1 MGVPPRGLTLNPLN
15 PIMTTKPSSM
25 TLGIL
30 ASILAALLFTLMDV
44 SAKAV
49 SYLGTGELT
58 FVRGLVGL
66 FFLPLIAKR
75 ESLPRFSGKD
85 RLLLHTR
92 GIFRRDGH
100 PALFLL
106 SQRADTGRCGD
117 PCPARRV
124 LHVHPFADLSC
135 DHARGKRACLALHHR
150 CRCGGGAESLGLL
163 LL

>member
-1 MGVPPRGLTLNPLN
+1 
-15 PIMTTKPSSM
+15 M

-75 ESLPRFSGKD
+75 
-85 RLLLHTR
+85 
-92 GIFRRDGH
+92 
-100 PALFLL
+100 
-106 SQRADTGRCGD
+106 
-117 PCPARRV
+117 
-124 LHVHPFADLSC
+124 
-135 DHARGKRACLALHHR
+135 
-150 CRCGGGAESLGLL
+150 
-163 LL
+163 